1 MTHRSPSREPSA
13 WPVPEFG
20 RWPSGEHEHH
30 AVVLGAGIGG
40 LSAAATLA
48 ARGLKVLVVEAHD
61 RPGGYCSS
69 WLRKVRGRDGA
80 VGRYVFDAGVQDFSG
95 LGPRGPLRRLL
106 DGLGAAPRLDWRRVR
121 HRYVQDGLCL
131 DVPDRPA
138 DLVTRLQV
146 LFPHQAPGIAAFFA
160 EMERVYA
167 DLYAD
172 VDDTGGVPMPPAT
185 LEAMQAWT
193 ARRPHAWRWMHR
205 PYAEM
210 LDGYVDDP
218 RLKALLT
225 TISEYVTDRPE
236 LLSVREMA
244 PLFGY
249 YLEGGWYPA
258 GGSQRLAE
266 LLCAVIREKGGAVCL
281 RTRAERVLTE
291 DGRAAGIVTAGGV
304 VHRAPLVLANS
315 DVVGTLTRLVDPALL
330 PRRYAQRVKG
340 LKRGPTAVLVSLAVE
355 GVPDLPARVFVGA
368 GGLHFGIGNPSAIDA
383 SLAPEGHAAVTMLC
397 LRPEPEAAEWFAA
410 GTAVNR
416 ARKEAF
422 ADRLVAAAEG
432 VIPGL
437 RGRILYRQTASPTT
451 FTRYALA
458 DNGAI
463 YGAARGQWCP
473 PTKTPLPGLMLVGAG
488 CQSGPGVEAVVISGV
503 CAANL
508 ITGIPGV
515 TGIPEAQAEA
525 AE

>member
-1 MTHRSPSREPSA
+1 MTHRPSSGQSSA
-13 WPVPEFG
+13 WPMPTFG
-20 RWPSGEHEHH
+20 GWPAGAHEHH
-30 AVVLGAGIGG
+30 AVVVGAGIGG

-69 WLRKVRGRDGA
+69 WLRKVRGRDGS
-80 VGRYVFDAGVQDFSG
+80 VGRYIFDAGVQDFSG

-106 DGLGAAPRLDWRRVR
+106 DGLGVAQRMDWRRVR

-131 DVPDRPA
+131 DVPDQPA
-138 DLVTRLQV
+138 DLVTRLQA
-146 LFPHQAPGIAAFFA
+146 LFPQEAPGIAAFFA
-160 EMERVYA
+160 EMGRVYA

-172 VDDTGGVPMPPAT
+172 VDETGGVPMPPAT
-185 LEAMQAWT
+185 LEAMRSWIAC
-193 ARRPHAWRWMHR
+193 RPDAWRWMHR

-210 LDGYVDDP
+210 LDTHLRDP

-236 LLSVREMA
+236 LLPVREMA

-266 LLCAVIREKGGAVCL
+266 LLCAVVRERGGAVLL
-281 RTRAERVLTE
+281 RTRAERILTE
-291 DGRAAGIVTAGGV
+291 DGRAAGIATADGT

-368 GGLHFGIGNPSAIDA
+368 DGLHFGIGNPSAVDP

-410 GTAVNR
+410 GKAANR
-416 ARKEAF
+416 QRKEAF
-422 ADRLVAAAEG
+422 ADRLVAAAES
-432 VIPGL
+432 VLPGL

-473 PTKTPLPGLMLVGAG
+473 PNKTPLPGLMLVGAG
-488 CQSGPGVEAVVISGV
+488 CQSGPGVEAVVISGMG
-503 CAANL
+503 AANL
-508 ITGIPGV
+508 ATGVPAES
-515 TGIPEAQAEA
+515 PAESEA

>member
-1 MTHRSPSREPSA
+1 MPTFGG
-13 WPVPEFG
+13 WPAG
-20 RWPSGEHEHH
+20 DHEHH
-30 AVVLGAGIGG
+30 AVVVGAGIGG

-69 WLRKVRGRDGA
+69 WLRKVRGRDGS

-106 DGLGAAPRLDWRRVR
+106 DGLGVAQRMDWRRVR

-131 DVPDRPA
+131 DVPDQPA
-138 DLVTRLQV
+138 DLVTRLQA
-146 LFPHQAPGIAAFFA
+146 LFPQEAPGIAAFFA
-160 EMERVYA
+160 EMGRVYA

-172 VDDTGGVPMPPAT
+172 VDETGGVPMPPAT
-185 LEAMQAWT
+185 LEEMRSWT
-193 ARRPHAWRWMHR
+193 ARRPDAWRWMHR

-210 LDGYVDDP
+210 LDAHLRDP
-218 RLKALLT
+218 RLKDLLT

-236 LLSVREMA
+236 LLPVREMA

-266 LLCAVIREKGGAVCL
+266 LLCAVVRERGGAVHL
-281 RTRAERVLTE
+281 RTRAERILIE
-291 DGRAAGIVTAGGV
+291 DGRAVGIATGDGT

-368 GGLHFGIGNPSAIDA
+368 DGLHFGIGNPSAVDP
-383 SLAPEGHAAVTMLC
+383 SLAPRATPPSPCSACGPNQRPPNGSPPERPPTASARKPSPTVWSPRRRACFPGCGSASSTARRPARRPSPATRSPTMA
-397 LRPEPEAAEWFAA
+397 PSTAPP
-410 GTAVNR
+410 AVNG
-416 ARKEAF
+416 ARRTRRRCRGSCWSAP
-422 ADRLVAAAEG
+422 AAKA
-432 VIPGL
+432 VP
-437 RGRILYRQTASPTT
+437 AS
-451 FTRYALA
+451 R
-458 DNGAI
+458 
-463 YGAARGQWCP
+463 RW
-473 PTKTPLPGLMLVGAG
+473 
-488 CQSGPGVEAVVISGV
+488 
-503 CAANL
+503 
-508 ITGIPGV
+508 
-515 TGIPEAQAEA
+515 
-525 AE
+525 

>member
-1 MTHRSPSREPSA
+1 M
-13 WPVPEFG
+13 
-20 RWPSGEHEHH
+20 
-30 AVVLGAGIGG
+30 VLGAGIGG
-40 LSAAATLA
+40 LSAAAALA

-69 WLRKVRGRDGA
+69 WLRKVPGRDGV

-106 DGLGAAPRLDWRRVR
+106 GALGAERRMDWRRVR

-131 DVPDRPA
+131 DVPDDPA
-138 DLVTRLQV
+138 ELVARLQA
-146 LFPHQAPGIAAFFA
+146 LFPHEAPGIAGFFA
-160 EMERVYA
+160 EMAGVYT

-210 LDGYVDDP
+210 LGEHLTDS

-225 TISEYVTDRPE
+225 TISEYVTDRPD
-236 LLSVREMA
+236 LLAVREMA
-244 PLFGY
+244 PLYGY

-258 GGSQRLAE
+258 GGSQQLADV
-266 LLCAVIREKGGAVCL
+266 LCAMIREHGGEVRL
-281 RTRAERVLTE
+281 RTRAERILAE
-291 DGRAAGIVTAGGV
+291 DGRASGIVTADST

-315 DVVGTLTRLVDPALL
+315 DVVGTLTRMVDPAVL
-330 PRRYAQRVKG
+330 PRRYAQRVRD

-355 GVPDLPARVFVGA
+355 GIPHIPARVFVSA
-368 GGLHFGIGNPSAIDA
+368 GDLHFGIGNPSAIDG
-383 SLAPEGHAAVTMLC
+383 SLAPDGHAAITMLC
-397 LRPEPEAAEWFAA
+397 LRPEPEAAEWFSAGAA
-410 GTAVNR
+410 ANR
-416 ARKEAF
+416 KRKEEFTA
-422 ADRLVAAAEG
+422 RLLTAAEC

-437 RGRILYRQTASPTT
+437 RNRILYRQTASPTT
-451 FTRYALA
+451 FTRYALT
-458 DNGAI
+458 DNGNI

-473 PTKTPLPGLMLVGAG
+473 PAKTPLPGLMLVGAG

-508 ITGIPGV
+508 V
-515 TGIPEAQAEA
+515 TGIPAAEA
-525 AE
+525 AAAE

>member
-1 MTHRSPSREPSA
+1 MTSAPSPREPSA
-13 WPVPEFG
+13 WPIPAFG
-20 RWPSGEHEHH
+20 PWPSGAFEHH

-40 LSAAATLA
+40 LSAAASLA
-48 ARGLKVLVVEAHD
+48 VRGLKVLVVEAHD

-69 WLRKVRGRDGA
+69 WLRKVRGRDGV

-106 DGLGAAPRLDWRRVR
+106 EALGAEHRMDWRRVR
-121 HRYVQDGLCL
+121 HRYVQDGVRL
-131 DVPDRPA
+131 DVPDHPG
-138 DLVTRLQV
+138 DMVTRLQA
-146 LFPHQAPGIAAFFA
+146 LFPQDAGRIAGFFA
-160 EMERVYA
+160 EMALVYA

-172 VDDTGGVPMPPAT
+172 VDETGGVPMPPTSLA
-185 LEAMQAWT
+185 AMQAWT
-193 ARRPHAWRWMHR
+193 VRHPHAWRWMHQ

-210 LDGYVDDP
+210 LDAFLTDP

-225 TISEYVTDRPE
+225 TISEYVTDRPA
-236 LLSVREMA
+236 LLAVREMA

-266 LLCAVIREKGGAVCL
+266 LLCAVVRENGGDVRL
-281 RTRAERVLTE
+281 RTRAERILTE
-291 DGRAAGIVTAGGV
+291 EGRAAGIVTADGT
-304 VHRAPLVLANS
+304 VHRAPLVLANA

-330 PRRYAQRVKG
+330 PRRYVQRVRG

-355 GVPDLPARVFVGA
+355 GIPNLPARVFVGA
-368 GGLHFGIGNPSAIDA
+368 DGLHFGIGNPSVIDG

-397 LRPEPEAAEWFAA
+397 LRPENEAAEWFGADAA
-410 GTAVNR
+410 ANR
-416 ARKEAF
+416 RRKEAF
-422 ADRLVAAAEG
+422 ADRLVAAAES

-437 RGRILYRQTASPTT
+437 RDRILYRQTASPTT
-451 FTRYALA
+451 FTRYALT
-458 DNGAI
+458 DNGNI

-473 PTKTPLPGLMLVGAG
+473 PTKSPLPGLMLVGAG

-503 CAANL
+503 SAANL
-508 ITGIPGV
+508 V
-515 TGIPEAQAEA
+515 TGIPETKAEA